1 MSGLFLRAEV
11 YAGSHLRDA
20 AMDAE
25 QLATR
30 TGVSVEFV
38 FNDTKVFV
46 RPGESYMDVVDR
58 WQERYEAG
66 REALAAHSS

>member
-1 MSGLFLRAEV
+1 
-11 YAGSHLRDA
+11 
-20 AMDAE
+20 MDAE